1 MQPEKT
7 FSKDT
12 FKEYL
17 EKKEYISS
25 SGIKNFLKSPKFYYY
40 EKYEKTE
47 KDDGRHF
54 AIGSALHELIMEP
67 ELFNSNYIV
76 TQKFDRRTKVG
87 KQEYNDFLEKNKNKT
102 LINEDEMDMMN
113 KMINN
118 VVSNETFMSLLK
130 DSHREMSVYV
140 IDEET
145 GLKLKM
151 RPDILCINKSTIVD
165 IKSCIDS
172 TPKSFKSSVYNYG
185 YNISAAFYMD
195 YVGKENYVFAAIE
208 KQQPYQMGLYTLNDD
223 MIEFGRSQY
232 KMALKLMKWSY
243 ENNYWCDHNEF
254 EILKECYQLG
264 NIDKFFD
271 INKNSIKITVL

>member
-140 IDEET
+140 TDNET

-264 NIDKFFD
+264 NLDKFFD